1 MKENKRRR
9 ERKERRRNVKREEVE
24 EKNRTDKGN
33 NMKNNA
39 DNTKD
44 TFSQNYVPGGIHKL
58 NTHVFKSLVLGATA
72 WDKVNVS
79 DQTVAWGATTAGT
92 GIETKGFG
100 LA

>member
-1 MKENKRRR
+1 M
-9 ERKERRRNVKREEVE
+9 
-24 EKNRTDKGN
+24 
-33 NMKNNA
+33 
-39 DNTKD
+39 NT
-44 TFSQNYVPGGIHKL
+44 N
-58 NTHVFKSLVLGATA
+58 VFKALTLGATA